1 LKWLPDQVDKMTFA
15 EYYAAVTGYVD
26 AQKGSSPETEAPSRD
41 EYLRVLMEEQA
52 AGRA

>member
-1 LKWLPDQVDKMTFA
+1 MVDKMTFA
-15 EYYAAVTGYVD
+15 EFYASVHGYMD
-26 AQKGSSPETEAPSRD
+26 AQKGSSPDNEAPSKD